1 MQDFEQIRAQLGA
14 FRRRVAQVRALEA
27 LCYGLA
33 AAGWSALGALLLA
46 GTLGPS
52 GWLRVGATTL
62 LVLAAL
68 GPLVWRVLLRGPR
81 RAAPELAR
89 ALGARA
95 PEIASDLLSTV
106 QLQGAP
112 GGASA
117 ALVSALAAQTR
128 VRLEAIALPT
138 LVPARPARL
147 AALVLVVASAAA
159 VPVMLLAR
167 DALARGAKALLTSGG
182 RLEGSEIADGPLVGD
197 LRIQLVP
204 PRHTGLPERTI
215 ADAVGDVTAPRG
227 TRLTI
232 SGRALRP
239 AGRVLVVLSG
249 GAAGERILEAV
260 HGAKGADSVV
270 LSLALE
276 ESLTYRFA
284 LERRTGRTLEEPG
297 ARRLD
302 AELDRVPRV
311 DAFAPEDDLELEV
324 ATQVE
329 VGYDVDD
336 DYGLAEIA
344 LHWRLP
350 DGKEHS
356 RVLERPGGER
366 KRQGT
371 TVLDVAALGAPRGA
385 RITYWVSALDNDE
398 PAGKRGQSR
407 VLSVRVVGEQE
418 RRADQ
423 LEKLA
428 ALRERLLGGLAD
440 RLEAP
445 PGQAAALLAAAERD
459 RPIAELAVEAG
470 TGEGLGKSGRATL
483 SAIAARHRGLE
494 RAERELGARA
504 GDHAREIGKAND
516 KRVAALEGDA
526 IAVDDLLSRSR
537 LEDLAALA
545 RDAQAARDRLKD
557 LLARAASTKDPA
569 LKQEIAREVAA
580 IEERMQRLA
589 EQIAKLQEKREVPD
603 EFLNS
608 QVPKESEDALAQIK
622 QALEKGD
629 YAEAQRK
636 LDELG
641 KQLDQL
647 ASVAGQ
653 DLKGLSSE
661 RFGPEDKA
669 MQEVA
674 SEVADLERDQEELE
688 KASRKV
694 MDEARA
700 RSEGGEQKRAEKAIA
715 KLREKGD
722 RLRKKLREAQPGVP
736 SWDSERAE
744 TALKR
749 AADLERALQMSDFQE
764 ALDQARQTRGALAEL
779 GRSLDEDSALGMRP
793 DARRAREKLGEAE
806 PIAEEL
812 VRELEQA
819 LPQPGESLTGE
830 DRKRLGQIAGQ
841 QQALRERAQKLS
853 ERAEQLGKQA
863 PAPGLEGVGEN
874 LKKAGEPMRS
884 AEGRLRGG
892 MPQPAVGDQ
901 HAAREQL
908 GRIKQQLQQE
918 MQPGGRGREGGQG
931 TRDEVVRIP
940 GAEQWKG
947 PREFRAELMEAMK
960 EADRAPERYRR
971 QVKRYYEEIAR

>member
-1 MQDFEQIRAQLGA
+1 MHDFEQIRTQLGA
-14 FRRRVAQVRALEA
+14 FRRRWGRIRAAEA

-33 AAGWSALGALLLA
+33 AAGWLALGALWLA
-46 GTLGPS
+46 ATTGASGTLRAGS
-52 GWLRVGATTL
+52 LAAL
-62 LVLAAL
+62 LVAAL
-68 GPLVWRVLLRGPR
+68 GPLVWRVVLRGPR
-81 RAAPELAR
+81 RGERDVAR
-89 ALGARA
+89 AIGARA
-95 PEIASDLLSTV
+95 PELASDLLSTV
-106 QLQGAP
+106 ELESTHT
-112 GGASA
+112 GASPE
-117 ALVSALAAQTR
+117 LVSALAAQTR
-128 VRLEAIALPT
+128 VRLEALPLAV
-138 LVPARPARL
+138 LVPGRPARL
-147 AALVLVVASAAA
+147 AALVLLAATAAA
-159 VPVMLLAR
+159 APVTFYGR
-167 DALARGAKALLTSGG
+167 EALARGAKALLTSAG
-182 RLEGSEIADGPLVGD
+182 RLSGSEIADGPLVGD
-197 LRIQLVP
+197 LQIQLSP
-204 PRHTGLPERTI
+204 PKHTGLPERTI
-215 ADAVGDVTAPRG
+215 ADAVGDVSAPRG
-227 TRLTI
+227 TKLRIT
-232 SGRALRP
+232 GRALRP
-239 AGRVLVVLSG
+239 ASRVLVVLSG
-249 GAAGERILEAV
+249 GAAGERVLEARGEGRV
-260 HGAKGADSVV
+260 EVA
-270 LSLALE
+270 LSLD

-311 DAFAPEDDLELEV
+311 DAFAPEDDLELDA

-336 DYGLAEIA
+336 DYGLAEVA

-350 DGKEHS
+350 DGKEHA
-356 RVLERPGGER
+356 RVLEKPAGER

-398 PAGKRGQSR
+398 PVGKRGQSR
-407 VLSVRVVGEQE
+407 VLSVRVVGERE

-428 ALRERLLGGLAD
+428 ALREKLLGGLAD

-445 PGQAAALLAAAERD
+445 PGDARTLLSAAERD
-459 RPIAELAVEAG
+459 RPIAELAAGAG
-470 TGEGLGKSGRATL
+470 TGEGLGKSARATL
-483 SAIAARHRGLE
+483 SAIATRHRGLD
-494 RAERELGARA
+494 RAERELAARA
-504 GDHAREIGKAND
+504 GEHAREIGKAND
-516 KRVAALEGDA
+516 KRVNALEGDA

-622 QALEKGD
+622 KALEKGD

-661 RFGPEDKA
+661 RFGPEEKA

-674 SEVADLERDQEELE
+674 SEVADLERDQAELE
-688 KASRKV
+688 KASRQV
-694 MDEARA
+694 MEEARQ
-700 RSEGGEQKRAEKAIA
+700 RNEGGEQKRADKALA
-715 KLREKGD
+715 KLREKAEK
-722 RLRKKLREAQPGVP
+722 LRKKLREAQPGVP
-736 SWDSERAE
+736 TWDGERAE

-749 AADLERALQMSDFQE
+749 AADLERALQMGDFQE
-764 ALDQARQTRGALAEL
+764 ALDQARQTRGSLAEL
-779 GRSLDEDSALGMRP
+779 GRSLDEDSALGMRAE
-793 DARRAREKLGEAE
+793 ARRAREKLGEAE
-806 PIAEEL
+806 PLAEEL
-812 VRELEQA
+812 VRDLEQA
-819 LPQPGESLTGE
+819 LPQPGESLSGE
-830 DRKRLGQIAGQ
+830 DRKKLGQIAGQ
-841 QQALRERAQKLS
+841 QQSLRERAQKLA
-853 ERAEQLGKQA
+853 ERAEQLGKQT

-901 HAAREQL
+901 HAAKEQL
-908 GRIKQQLQQE
+908 GKIKQQLQQE
-918 MQPGGRGREGGQG
+918 MQPGGRGREGSSGKN
-931 TRDEVVRIP
+931 DEVVRIP